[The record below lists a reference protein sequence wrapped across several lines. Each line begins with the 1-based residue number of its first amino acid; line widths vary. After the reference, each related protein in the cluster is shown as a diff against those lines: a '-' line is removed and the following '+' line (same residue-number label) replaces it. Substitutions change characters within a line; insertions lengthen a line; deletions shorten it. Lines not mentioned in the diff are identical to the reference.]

1 MLKNFK
7 PRPLG
12 EVARPMGETERVMLL
27 PLGEV
32 ACEAWRRGY
41 PSLGKVSIQPPKP
54 SHPLTRERLAAA
66 RARLGSDMP
75 PAYHS
80 PPRRR
85 FATQRE
91 SLSIKA
97 SLQNQNQNPKKASP
111 LGRGGSPRGRDGEGS
126 FENIKF

>member
-1 MLKNFK
+1 
-7 PRPLG
+7 
-12 EVARPMGETERVMLL
+12 MGETERVMLL

-54 SHPLTRERLAAA
+54 SHPLSRERLAVA

-80 PPRRR
+80 LPRRR

-91 SLSIKA
+91 SLSITAFHLDKTERKLYQK
-97 SLQNQNQNPKKASP
+97 SLSLWERWHAKH
-111 LGRGGSPRGRDGEGS
+111 DGEGS
-126 FENIKF
+126 FENIKV